1 MGDVRQSRTAR
12 QDTAVLVP
20 EAGSPTPTTSP
31 SNGQAPGEF
40 TRLALAGQLVA
51 AGQFDHA
58 AALLDDGLLNSPSA
72 DTRAVLDPLSK
83 LCSIAAE
90 HHRLAAELDRAASGH
105 RVDQEELRP
114 VIERLLDDWAHAIG
128 AKRPTATPLRS
139 TTPLGWFRRFLPRYR
154 ISHPTPRPSG
164 HTEAEP
170 VKSTELSRPPT
181 KAPLE
186 LAAVARLGRIDDDG
200 AAVARRPEPTMPAAA
215 PPSAS
220 GPITGPDVLVRVLGP
235 FEVVVNDKPIARW
248 GSLKAR
254 ALFQHLVLQPDRPV
268 RRDVLMEMFWPGH
281 SHTSARNNLNVSVYN
296 LRRTLEQ
303 HDPSIQ
309 YILYK
314 DGCYLLHP
322 QVSWWIDRA
331 EFLAALR
338 DASDAS
344 NTVDAI
350 EAHERALR
358 LYRGSLFEDD
368 STGEWYLAEQRQLAE
383 LRVRSLEQLALLH
396 LGLGAVAEG
405 IENAQQAL
413 AVDPCRE
420 SAHRLLMRCFAEQHQ
435 QQLICRQFQLCK
447 TQLHDEL
454 GVMPDAETNRLFD
467 ELTGPAPST

>member
-1 MGDVRQSRTAR
+1 VSDVRQSRTAR
-12 QDTAVLVP
+12 RGTAVLVREP
-20 EAGSPTPTTSP
+20 ESPTTTTSP
-31 SNGQAPGEF
+31 SKGRASRES
-40 TRLALAGQLVA
+40 TTLALAGQLVA

-58 AALLDDGLLNSPSA
+58 AALLTDGLLNSPSA
-72 DTRAVLDPLSK
+72 DTRAVIEPLSK

-90 HHRLAAELDRAASGH
+90 HQRLAAELERAARRH
-105 RVDQEELRP
+105 RVDQEELLP

-128 AKRPTATPLRS
+128 ATRPTATPLCF
-139 TTPLGWFRRFLPRYR
+139 TTPLGWFRRFLTRNR
-154 ISHPTPRPSG
+154 MSHQTLDPNG
-164 HTEAEP
+164 HSEAEP
-170 VKSTELSRPPT
+170 VESTELSRPIGV
-181 KAPLE
+181 APLE
-186 LAAVARLGRIDDDG
+186 LAAVARLGKIDDDG
-200 AAVARRPEPTMPAAA
+200 AAVERRPEPAAPAA
-215 PPSAS
+215 PSPSAFGS
-220 GPITGPDVLVRVLGP
+220 ITRPDVLVRMLGP
-235 FEVVVNDKPIARW
+235 FEVVVNEKPIARW

-268 RRDVLMEMFWPGH
+268 RRDILMELFWPGH

-322 QVSWWIDRA
+322 QVSWWIDRV

-338 DASDAS
+338 DANGAS

-350 EAHERALR
+350 EANERAVR
-358 LYRGSLFEDD
+358 LYRGPLFEDD

-383 LRVRSLEQLALLH
+383 LRAGSLEQLASLH
-396 LGLGAVAEG
+396 LGLGAVAQG

-420 SAHRLLMRCFAEQHQ
+420 SAHRLLMRCYAEQHQ

-447 TQLHDEL
+447 TKLHDEL

-467 ELTGPAPST
+467 ELTGPATSA